1 MPAAVELNPEEQERY
16 RRGHRWGAAIKAG
29 LLAGLIV
36 LFVPSG
42 NPWTAFA
49 RPSAAHIMGRSV
61 TADQS
66 VMLFSAEAIPVHLAH
81 LAVGVLYA
89 LLLLL
94 VIYRLHTWKAIL
106 AGVIGGL
113 AFYGINFLMF
123 RLFAPGLTG
132 GTTEVNVL
140 IAHVLFGGIAAG
152 VIRGFLRPPQ
162 RLDNSQPNPGPRY
175 P

>member
-1 MPAAVELNPEEQERY
+1 MPAAVELNPEQQERY
-16 RRGHRWGAAIKAG
+16 RRTHRWSAAVKAG

-49 RPSAAHIMGRSV
+49 RPSSAHIMGRSV

-66 VMLFSAEAIPVHLAH
+66 ITLFSAEAIPVYVAH
-81 LAVGVLYA
+81 LAASVLYA
-89 LLLLL
+89 CLLLL
-94 VIYRLHTWKAIL
+94 VVYRLHTWKALL

-113 AFYGINFLMF
+113 VFYAINFVVF

-132 GTTEVNVL
+132 GTAEVNVA

-162 RLDNSQPNPGPRY
+162 RLDASQPNPGARY